1 MKSIP
6 RHKRQGL
13 TQRGS
18 KIVLTEHRVKELK
31 PVNVKLVQNTVH
43 SYRKR
48 WSHFGN
54 SAHEPL
60 VSKPF
65 LKAAQVNEE
74 QWELMPHINT
84 PIKQSLILYYNSKQ

>member
-6 RHKRQGL
+6 RHIKQGL

-18 KIVLTEHRVKELK
+18 KTVLTQGRVKERK
-31 PVNVKLVQNTVH
+31 PANIKLVQNTVH
-43 SYRKR
+43 NYRKR
-48 WSHFGN
+48 WGHVATALMNLRS
-54 SAHEPL
+54 L
-60 VSKPF
+60 KPF

-84 PIKQSLILYYNSKQ
+84 YCRFMMYYNS